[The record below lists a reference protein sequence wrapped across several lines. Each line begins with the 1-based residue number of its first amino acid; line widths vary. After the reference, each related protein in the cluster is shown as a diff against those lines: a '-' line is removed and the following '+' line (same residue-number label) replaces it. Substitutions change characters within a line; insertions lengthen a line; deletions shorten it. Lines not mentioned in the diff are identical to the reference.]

1 MSYRTSHP
9 SMPSSPKTVGSIADS
24 SLLEHPFSNEESDI
38 VEFRLDS
45 LIPQLPIVKNVLLK
59 LKNSQIQTLI
69 TARCASEGGQSQLD
83 PSQRSQLI
91 MGLAPLANFVDIEL
105 ANIEQMQ
112 EAATYAQNMGCIL
125 VASHHNFQ
133 KTPPSDQLKEVI
145 SRAIDSG
152 ADIAKIA
159 VFHQSVEDI
168 FRCADIIQNTSSI
181 AVSLMGMGPLAPASR
196 LLYAQLGS
204 VLNYGYLGTKPTAP
218 GQWHASQLNQAIL
231 NSPQF

>member
-1 MSYRTSHP
+1 
-9 SMPSSPKTVGSIADS
+9 MPSSPKTVGSVADS
-24 SLLEHPFSNEESDI
+24 SLLDHPFSMEESDI

-45 LIPQLPIVKNVLLK
+45 LIPQLPIVKDTLLK

-83 PSQRSQLI
+83 STQRSQLI

-112 EAATYAQNMGCIL
+112 EAATYAQDMGCIL

-133 KTPPSDQLKEVI
+133 KTPPADQLKDVI

-159 VFHQSVEDI
+159 VYHESVEDI
-168 FRCADIIQNTSSI
+168 FRCAEVLQNSSSI

-204 VLNYGYLGTKPTAP
+204 ILNYGYLGTTATAP
-218 GQWHASQLNQAIL
+218 GQWHASQLNQAIQ